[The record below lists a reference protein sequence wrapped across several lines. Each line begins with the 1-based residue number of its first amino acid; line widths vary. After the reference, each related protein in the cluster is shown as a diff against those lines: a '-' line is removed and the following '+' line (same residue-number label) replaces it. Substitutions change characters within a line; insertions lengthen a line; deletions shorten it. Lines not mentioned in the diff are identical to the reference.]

1 MLIRV
6 RTFYVTECG
15 MTSDIS
21 FFFFFFFYKVGIL
34 EGERGFIGV
43 LLKALNR
50 V

>member
-21 FFFFFFFYKVGIL
+21 FFFFFFYKIGIL

-43 LLKALNR
+43 LLRALNR